1 MMNKEKLK
9 KEPNSVLEW
18 VELVKKS
25 LIEEYKDYKLVYLYV
40 TTGIIPEKQK
50 TEIKKS
56 NDLVLFVDRKNLES
70 YAPTNIFPYLV
81 TPSSDEIQLLEFMEL
96 HKIEKKGT
104 LLRTTKED
112 LENIL
117 DFLKVDKSEIR
128 KKKLKVDLFDL
139 ALKNVKSECKKKD
152 N

>member
-1 MMNKEKLK
+1 
-9 KEPNSVLEW
+9 
-18 VELVKKS
+18 
-25 LIEEYKDYKLVYLYV
+25 
-40 TTGIIPEKQK
+40 
-50 TEIKKS
+50 
-56 NDLVLFVDRKNLES
+56 
-70 YAPTNIFPYLV
+70 
-81 TPSSDEIQLLEFMEL
+81 MEL